1 MFPVEDAFL
10 SLDLV
15 FFGFLGSP
23 FLELEVWDR
32 FDDFLPDSLT
42 GPLIA
47 GRRVVEDLGGNVG
60 VGGFAALVSDVR
72 MAL

>member
-10 SLDLV
+10 SLDPD
-15 FFGFLGSP
+15 FFGFLDSP
-23 FLELEVWDR
+23 FLEPEVWDP
-32 FDDFLPDSLT
+32 FDDFLPDSIT

-47 GRRVVEDLGGNVG
+47 GRRVIEDLGENVG
-60 VGGFAALVSDVR
+60 VGGFATLVSDVR